1 MNTWEEFDREA
12 KTVEKATKEQAPECV
27 KLLQDAVGL
36 FADALV
42 IAAEKPGATDA
53 IVAKMSLLSHNFNTL
68 KCSVDLALR
77 GYYNQSV
84 NLLRIVYEN
93 CIAFH
98 YLGKYPNKAHLWLR
112 ASKKKKPP
120 SHAAMLN
127 ALDKKFNPLKGQMR
141 KLYSTLCSFAHTD
154 AIGVLPQISTDF
166 SPGEI
171 SIHFGATYNDDL
183 FRAPAYFICLC
194 TGVMLSDISQWV
206 PKTNEW
212 HNKLVNTEKSI
223 IEFIDEEN
231 KKFKSET
238 T

>member
-36 FADALV
+36 FADAFV
-42 IAAEKPGATDA
+42 IAEKPGTTDA
-53 IVAKMSLLSHNFNTL
+53 IVAKMSLLSQNFGTL

-77 GYYNQSV
+77 GYYTQSV

-93 CIAFH
+93 WIAFH
-98 YLGKYPNKAHLWLR
+98 YLDKYPDKAHLWLR
-112 ASKKKKPP
+112 ASRKKKPP
-120 SHAAMLN
+120 GHAAMLN
-127 ALDKKFNPLKGQMR
+127 AVDEKFNPLKGQMR
-141 KLYSTLCSFAHTD
+141 KWYSTLCSFAHTD

-166 SPGEI
+166 APGET
-171 SIHFGATYNDDL
+171 SIHFGATYKEDL
-183 FRAPAYFICLC
+183 FRASAYSICLW

-212 HNKLVNTEKSI
+212 HDKLVNTEKSI